1 MESPT
6 ISRPITGGKSGR
18 LLDFKMRWGISTWK
32 NVILLM
38 VNSWRKPFSWF
49 VWSSFSFMNQGSA
62 SSNTLTVFWML
73 LFLKDHCFLFKGIN
87 IHQNRLGF
95 SPVGP
100 MVGRLHRAIKIIS
113 CQETVP
119 FHSFSAFQELSFLWF
134 SLEGKKQ
141 QKNQWFCPHTLGRY
155 PRLPQTPTKKK
166 FLQKLLVKGQGYLP
180 GVCGWDLR
188 KKKQTTRGCRD
199 LMI

>member
-1 MESPT
+1 
-6 ISRPITGGKSGR
+6 
-18 LLDFKMRWGISTWK
+18 
-32 NVILLM
+32 
-38 VNSWRKPFSWF
+38 
-49 VWSSFSFMNQGSA
+49 MNQGSA

-73 LFLKDHCFLFKGIN
+73 LFRKGHCFFFKGIN

-119 FHSFSAFQELSFLWF
+119 FHSFSDFQELSFLWF
-134 SLEGKKQ
+134 SLEGKNNKRINDFAHIPWEDTPDFP
-141 QKNQWFCPHTLGRY
+141 KP
-155 PRLPQTPTKKK
+155 PQRKK